1 MSNPNGRGRLRH
13 VRPLRAGA
21 GPDIPSPGPE
31 IPGPGREPGRPAP
44 GRPGSPWSPGPSGPG
59 QVPPTRI
66 WLAPDAGWRD
76 ELQERLSKQRIVIAS
91 GLLDDPAAARLSAQ
105 LLTLDAEGNGPVRL
119 ELQNL
124 QAELPAALTVMG
136 VLDVVGAPIQAYA
149 GGNTSGPALGVLA
162 CCPRRLGY
170 PNASFTLSEPRL
182 RPGGPASAVTA
193 QEQQTRRLADS
204 LFYRIAEA
212 TGRDAEAVRDNAER
226 GRVLSVAEAIGYGLI
241 HDRATRRTRLP
252 AGRSGTRA
260 ARPGVAHFRT
270 AAVPPGVARHGR
282 LPWRGRTSGELALT
296 RGA

>member
-44 GRPGSPWSPGPSGPG
+44 GRPGSPWPSGPG

-193 QEQQTRRLADS
+193 QEQQARRLADS

-212 TGRDAEAVRDNAER
+212 TGRDAEAVRDDAER
-226 GRVLSVAEAIGYGLI
+226 GRVLTVAEAIGYGLI

-252 AGRSGTRA
+252 AGRSAAEPHVRARRISGRPRCRRVLRGTVGSRGEVALA
-260 ARPGVAHFRT
+260 ANLR
-270 AAVPPGVARHGR
+270 
-282 LPWRGRTSGELALT
+282 
-296 RGA
+296 